1 MDFEEDSAMLAAEPS
16 SCLQLISD
24 RFSRCF
30 GFGGVGCKEDGAIAL
45 DKQCIVGNIKHFI
58 YYAIVFEST

>member
-24 RFSRCF
+24 RISHCF
-30 GFGGVGCKEDGAIAL
+30 NFGGMNFQKDGAI
-45 DKQCIVGNIKHFI
+45 
-58 YYAIVFEST
+58 S